1 MKIMAEKEMMP
12 WLESNFEPQGIIYSV
27 IVTITGLTETE
38 IESRIMDL
46 IKAQE
51 NPTFALL
58 ARPGYIALR
67 MTAHGSTIQNAHDLI
82 TPFLLIIKSGFL
94 YQSIMLNLILGVIWQ
109 NY

>member
-1 MKIMAEKEMMP
+1 MQ
-12 WLESNFEPQGIIYSV
+12 EPYSV

-82 TPFLLIIKSGFL
+82 TPFLLIKLCHRYMIQRRSLSF
-94 YQSIMLNLILGVIWQ
+94 YTESIILP
-109 NY
+109 NHS